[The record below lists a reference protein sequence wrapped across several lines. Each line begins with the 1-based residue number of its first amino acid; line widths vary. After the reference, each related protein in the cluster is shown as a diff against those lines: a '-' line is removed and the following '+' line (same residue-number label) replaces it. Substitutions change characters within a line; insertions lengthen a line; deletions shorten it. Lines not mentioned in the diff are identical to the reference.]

1 MLTTD
6 QSIKI
11 LIVDDDEDD
20 FYIISDYIRGI
31 NPNRFVLHWC
41 FNYLEALTHMKNHN
55 YDLYFV
61 DYRLGIKTGL
71 ELLKEAISFNCDEPI
86 VLLTGKGNYKV
97 DMEAMQAGAVDYLIK
112 TELTSE
118 KLERCIRYALE
129 RFASTKA
136 LKANER
142 KYRNM
147 FERSKDAVFI
157 CNEDCTFLDVNT
169 ATSKLLG
176 YSKKE
181 LQEQNLCEL
190 IVNKTQRDAYIDLL
204 KEKGEVNDME
214 VELLTRQH
222 TFIYCILSASTEI
235 DTDGSKYVQGI
246 MHDITNLK
254 KAEKATL
261 QAEKLAAAG
270 RLVRTLAHE
279 VRNPLNNI
287 NLSVD
292 QLNHIASV
300 EDNAFLLEIIQR
312 NSKRIGGLIT
322 ELLDSSRP
330 VELMM
335 EKQPLQGIMDDT
347 IAAAIDRI
355 TLQKINIDIEY
366 SDEPAL
372 IMADREKLKIAFLNI
387 IINAVEAIIN
397 QPGHIKIKI
406 LSGEGRHIVQI
417 TDNGSGISEEN
428 LSRLFEPYFT
438 SKRNGMGLGLASTL
452 TILQAHKATVDVQSK
467 LDHGTTF
474 TMTFE
479 VAPSEQDEETMIIYH
494 NDGIGQRNEL

>member
-1 MLTTD
+1 MISPEH
-6 QSIKI
+6 SIPI

-20 FYIISDYIRGI
+20 FLIISDYIRNI
-31 NPNRFVLHWC
+31 NPTRFVLHWC
-41 FNYLEALTHMKNHN
+41 YNYLEALAHMKNHN

-61 DYRLGIKTGL
+61 DYRLGAKTGL
-71 ELLKEAISFNCDEPI
+71 DLLKEAINLQCDEPI

-118 KLERCIRYALE
+118 KLERCIRYSLE
-129 RFASTKA
+129 RSSTMKA

-142 KYRNM
+142 KYRNI

-157 CNEDCTFLDVNT
+157 TDEDCRFIDMND

-176 YSKKE
+176 YTKQE
-181 LQEQNLCEL
+181 LVSMDLCEL
-190 IVNKTQRDAYIDLL
+190 IMNEAARDKYLQQL
-204 KEKGEVNDME
+204 KSRKEVDDME
-214 VELLTRQH
+214 VELSTKDKSKLN
-222 TFIYCILSASTEI
+222 CILSASTETDI
-235 DTDGSKYVQGI
+235 DGTIYIQGI
-246 MHDITNLK
+246 IHDITNLK

-261 QAEKLAAAG
+261 QGEKLAAAG

-292 QLNHIASV
+292 QLSHFSDTDENR
-300 EDNAFLLEIIQR
+300 FLLDVIER

-330 VELMM
+330 TELVM
-335 EKQPLQGIMDDT
+335 ERGTLQGIMDDT
-347 IAAAIDRI
+347 IASALDRI
-355 TLQKINIDIEY
+355 TLQRINLQVKY
-366 SDEPAL
+366 TDEPAF
-372 IMADREKLKIAFLNI
+372 IMADRQKLKIAFLNI
-387 IINAVEAIIN
+387 LINAVEAIAN
-397 QPGHIKIKI
+397 PPGKII
-406 LSGEGRHIVQI
+406 IEITSHGNRHQVQI
-417 TDNGSGISEEN
+417 NDNGSGISDEN

-452 TILQAHKATVDVQSK
+452 TILQSHKATVEVQSK
-467 LDHGTTF
+467 VSQGTTF
-474 TMTFE
+474 SISFAATE
-479 VAPSEQDEETMIIYH
+479 
-494 NDGIGQRNEL
+494 